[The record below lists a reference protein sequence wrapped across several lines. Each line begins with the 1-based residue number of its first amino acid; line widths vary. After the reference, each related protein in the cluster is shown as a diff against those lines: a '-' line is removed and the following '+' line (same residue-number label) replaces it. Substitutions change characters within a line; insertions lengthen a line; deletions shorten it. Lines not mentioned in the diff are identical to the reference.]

1 MPYRLVLA
9 EKPSVARDIA
19 KALGARGGGGPG
31 WLGGG
36 DLRVAWCLGHLVE
49 LAEPKA
55 YDPAWKSWRAEHL
68 PMLPPEFRLTPRK
81 DSADQWRAVRD
92 LLQDRDL
99 GDVVNACDAGREGEL
114 IFANVYR
121 HAGCQAPVSRLWI
134 NAMTPAAIRQGFD
147 RLRPGADLIPLE
159 DAARCRS
166 EADWLVGLNATRAM
180 TIAAR
185 SASPSGALLSLGRVQ
200 TPTLALM
207 VEREDAIDA
216 FVPEPFW
223 QIQVRFQAEAGT
235 WTASWMRPGK
245 GDKRDRLETR
255 EEAEAIVARVRG
267 RGGVVRKVERKTS
280 AERPPL
286 LHDLTALQKDANKR
300 FRWSAKKTLEVAQA
314 LYERH
319 KVLTYPR
326 TDSRHLSTAQEPGL
340 EALVGALDF
349 GPYAGAA
356 RDVLGRWPVRA
367 GKRVIDDAEVSDHHA
382 IIPTGQDPRR
392 ADLSP
397 DDKRLFDLVARRFL
411 AAFHPDAVFAK
422 AHVLTRIEQDGF
434 EADGRTLV
442 EPGWRA
448 IDPPISAGKGDTLLP
463 NVNEGDAAAQK
474 TIQIKDGSTKPPRRF
489 SEATLLGAME
499 RAGDG
504 LDDAELK
511 RAMKRNGLGTPATRA
526 AIIETLINRTFIARD
541 GRDLVPTPSG
551 RALIG
556 VLPVPQLRSAGLTGR
571 WEARLHAVADG
582 AEQRDAFMADIR
594 AFTEAAVR
602 QILGAQLDGE
612 VLRVLAPP
620 VPADGELLGA
630 CPSCG
635 GEVRDAGRAWRCAG
649 CALRIPKSIAQRDLS
664 PRMAKALLDGPT
676 KAVQGWTSRAG
687 KKFSAGLQL
696 VNGEVRFHFPESE
709 PVGDCPACGKPVRKR
724 KSVYACDTG
733 RSCPFLIGVEIASRP
748 MTDDEVRLLLAEGR
762 TGRLHGFRQRNG
774 AVFKA
779 ALVRTEGGARFDFTK
794 PERAE
799 PDEPPP
805 GGPPFAFG
813 ERVHCPLCL
822 ERGEPRPGYVVRGR
836 AAWGCSRWKQQCPLR
851 LPFTPLE
858 TELPEDQA
866 KRLLGKKRETVRI
879 KLPLG
884 IGGVL
889 RWGRLRIDPSA
900 QGGWVAVREDKGSA

>member
-1 MPYRLVLA
+1 MPFRLILS

-19 KALGARGGGGPG
+19 KALDVTGRGGRG

-36 DLRVAWCLGHLVE
+36 DLRIAWCLGHLVE

-55 YDPAWKSWRAEHL
+55 YDPAWKSWRAENL
-68 PMLPPEFRLTPRK
+68 PMMPPEFRLSPRK
-81 DSADQWRAVRD
+81 DSEDQWRVVRD
-92 LLQDRDL
+92 LLKDRDL

-121 HAGCQAPVSRLWI
+121 HAGCKAPVSRLWI

-147 RLRPGADLIPLE
+147 RLRPGADMIPLE

-185 SASPSGALLSLGRVQ
+185 SASPSGTLLSLGRVQ
-200 TPTLALM
+200 TPTLALI

-223 QIQVRFQAEAGT
+223 HVRVTFEAEAGT
-235 WTASWMRPGK
+235 WTANWMRPGK
-245 GDKRDRLETR
+245 GDKRDRLKTK
-255 EEAEAIVARVRG
+255 EEAEAILARIRG
-267 RGGVVRKVERKTS
+267 KGGLVTKVERKTS
-280 AERPPL
+280 REKPPL
-286 LHDLTALQKDANKR
+286 LYDLTALQKEANKR

-340 EALVGALDF
+340 ERLVGQLDF
-349 GPYAGAA
+349 GPYAAA
-356 RDVLGRWPVRA
+356 SKDVLGRWPVRP

-411 AAFHPDAVFAK
+411 AVFHPDAVFAK
-422 AHVLTRIEQDGF
+422 AHVLTTIDQDGF

-448 IDPPISAGKGDTLLP
+448 IDPPRSGGKGDTLLP
-463 NVNEGDAAAQK
+463 NVDEGDTANQK
-474 TIQIKDGSTKPPRRF
+474 KAIIKDGSTKPPRRY

-499 RAGDG
+499 RAGEG

-541 GRDLVPTPSG
+541 GRELVPTPSG

-556 VLPVPQLRSAGLTGR
+556 VLPVQELRSAGLTGR

-582 AEQRDAFMADIR
+582 AEDRDAFMADIR
-594 AFTEAAVR
+594 AFTDDAVR
-602 QILGAQLDGE
+602 RVLGAQLDGG
-612 VLRVLAPP
+612 VLKVLAPP
-620 VPADGELLGA
+620 VPADGEVLGT
-630 CPSCG
+630 CPSCQ

-649 CALRIPKSIAQRDLS
+649 CELRIPKAIAQRDIS
-664 PRMAKALLDGPT
+664 PRMAKSLLKGPT
-676 KAVQGWTSRAG
+676 KAVKGFTSRAG
-687 KKFSAGLQL
+687 KKFSAGLEL
-696 VNGEVRFHFPESE
+696 VDGQVKFHFPESE
-709 PVGDCPACGKPVRKR
+709 ALGECPVCGKPVRKR
-724 KSVYACDTG
+724 KSVFACDTG
-733 RSCPFLIGVEIASRP
+733 RECPFLLGAEIASRP
-748 MTDDEVRLLLAEGR
+748 MSDDEIRLLLKEGR
-762 TGRLHGFRQRNG
+762 TPRLHGFRQRTG
-774 AVFKA
+774 ALFKA
-779 ALVRTEGGARFDFTK
+779 ALVRTDRGARFDFSK
-794 PERAE
+794 PENEE
-799 PDEPPP
+799 PDAPPP

-813 ERVHCPLCL
+813 VRVHCPLCV
-822 ERGEPRPGYVVRGR
+822 ERGEPRPGYVIRGKT
-836 AAWGCSRWKQQCPLR
+836 AWGCSRWRQKCPLR
-851 LPFTPLE
+851 LPFNPLD

-866 KRLLGKKRETVRI
+866 QRLLGKKRETVRM

-889 RWGRLRIDPSA
+889 RLGRLRIDPEA
-900 QGGWVAVREDKGSA
+900 QGGWVAVREEKGEG